1 MRKLRILIADD
12 HVSVR
17 KGICSILGSRVDIEI
32 CAEAE
37 NGEEAV
43 RMARELK
50 PDIVFMD
57 FTMPVMDGLEAS
69 KQILQIFP
77 EMAILMFSM
86 HKMDTLTKAA
96 KDIGVRGFVIKGQSA
111 ENLLKAVDKVMGR
124 EPFFVLNL

>member
-86 HKMDTLTKAA
+86 HRMDTLTKAA
-96 KDIGVRGFVIKGQSA
+96 KDIGVRGFVIKGQSTD
-111 ENLLKAVDKVMGR
+111 NLLKAVDKVVR
-124 EPFFVLNL
+124 SEPFFILNS

>member
-1 MRKLRILIADD
+1 MKKLRILIADD

-86 HKMDTLTKAA
+86 HRMDTLTKAA

>member
-17 KGICSILGSRVDIEI
+17 KGVCSILGSRVDIEI

-43 RMARELK
+43 RLAKDLK

-86 HKMDTLTKAA
+86 HKMDTLTNAA
-96 KDIGVRGFVIKGQSA
+96 KGIGVRGFVIKGQSA
-111 ENLLKAVDKVMGR
+111 DNLLKAVDKVMQR
-124 EPFFVLNL
+124 EPFFILNS